1 MAKLGFICSFICSFA
16 AFVISAGTV
25 VFSGTMTTSLGEAEL
40 ETKVG
45 GLDVPWGFA
54 FVPGG
59 GVLITE
65 RKGNL
70 LYSENGQTHP
80 VSGIDRLSG
89 MEVAGQGG
97 LLDILVPRDFG
108 ITREVFLTYSKRQGL
123 GAGTAVAKGRLSED
137 ARRISDI
144 REIFEATP
152 SASGGRHFGSRIV
165 EAPDGTLFVTLG
177 ERGDRASA
185 QDLSREQGSII
196 RIHRDGSI
204 PADNP
209 FVETPSAKPAIWSLG
224 HRNPQGMAVD
234 ARGQIWAVEPGARG
248 GDEVNKITK
257 GANYGW
263 PVISFGRHYS
273 GLKIGEGTHKAGMEQ
288 PKWYWDP
295 SMAPS
300 GMLIYSGK
308 LWPEWRGDMFIGSL
322 KFDYIS
328 RLSGQKLKEVEQLK
342 SEATGRVRDLREA
355 PDGSIWFA
363 SEQQGALIRMTPK

>member
-40 ETKVG
+40 ETKGG

-65 RKGNL
+65 RKGKL
-70 LYSENGQTHP
+70 LYSENGQTHS

-144 REIFEATP
+144 RVIFEATP

-209 FVETPSAKPAIWSLG
+209 FVGTPSAKPAIWSLG

-234 ARGQIWAVEPGARG
+234 ARGQIWAVEHGARG

>member
-1 MAKLGFICSFICSFA
+1 
-16 AFVISAGTV
+16 
-25 VFSGTMTTSLGEAEL
+25 MTTSLGEAEL

-209 FVETPSAKPAIWSLG
+209 FVGTPSAKPAIWSLG

-234 ARGQIWAVEPGARG
+234 ARGQIWAVEHGARG

-328 RLSGQKLKEVEQLK
+328 RLSGQNLKEVEQLK